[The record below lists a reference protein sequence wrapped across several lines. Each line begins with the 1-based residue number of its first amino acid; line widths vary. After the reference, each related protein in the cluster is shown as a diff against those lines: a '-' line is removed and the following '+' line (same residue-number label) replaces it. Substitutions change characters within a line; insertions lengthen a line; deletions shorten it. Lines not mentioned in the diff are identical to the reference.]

1 MRCPLTAFETRL
13 IFNLWKLVCGL
24 ERYLEFSG
32 HKYNH
37 TKKML
42 WLEKKHLLSFIQKF
56 NCFVDTL

>member
-13 IFNLWKLVCGL
+13 IFNLWKLGCGM

-37 TKKML
+37 TEEML
-42 WLEKKHLLSFIQKF
+42 SM
-56 NCFVDTL
+56 